1 MCDCQSTD
9 RSDSAQAIVGVA
21 WSPVRRSPRW
31 PGSATGAA
39 AAVGPAVPAGRSPAR
54 PVDLSHATR
63 GARRLPP
70 KGPIEVETPQFLLVH
85 HTASSN
91 TYASA
96 AGLIQATY
104 AFHTSAAKGWSDVCY
119 EFFIGRDGDVWEGR
133 AGALTGPVVADA
145 TGGSQGFAQLVCLLG
160 DFTSQLPTAAAQT
173 SLVKVLAWLSDRYHI
188 DISPGAT
195 TSFISRGSQR
205 WAAGTPVTTSTIA
218 GHRDMSFTACPG
230 DALYPMLPE
239 IRDRADRAARRVE
252 DDPEAGATARRRRP
266 LACCGDD
273 RPATADVVVSAPARP
288 GRPPR
293 RCSPEP
299 VDPSSSSTRR
309 SFRATSAAATG

>member
-1 MCDCQSTD
+1 MCDCQSTGGVT
-9 RSDSAQAIVGVA
+9 RREAIAGALVV
-21 WSPVRRSPRW
+21 
-31 PGSATGAA
+31 GSAIAIGAGVSSQA
-39 AAVGPAVPAGRSPAR
+39 RAVAPAVPAVEVLPGLAIYPRDAWG
-54 PVDLSHATR
+54 AT
-63 GARRLPP
+63 LPP
-70 KGPIEVETPQFLLVH
+70 TGPIAVETPQFLLVH

-91 TYASA
+91 AYTSA

-145 TGGSQGFAQLVCLLG
+145 TGGSQGFAQLICMLG
-160 DFTSQLPTAAAQT
+160 DFTSVLPTPAALA
-173 SLVKVLAWLSDRYHI
+173 SLVNVLAWLSDRYDI

-205 WAAGTPVTTSTIA
+205 WPAGTAVTTPTIA

-239 IRDRADRAARRVE
+239 IRSRAIAQREVWRTVLKPARRL
-252 DDPEAGATARRRRP
+252 G
-266 LACCGDD
+266 
-273 RPATADVVVSAPARP
+273 VV
-288 GRPPR
+288 
-293 RCSPEP
+293 
-299 VDPSSSSTRR
+299 TL
-309 SFRATSAAATG
+309 